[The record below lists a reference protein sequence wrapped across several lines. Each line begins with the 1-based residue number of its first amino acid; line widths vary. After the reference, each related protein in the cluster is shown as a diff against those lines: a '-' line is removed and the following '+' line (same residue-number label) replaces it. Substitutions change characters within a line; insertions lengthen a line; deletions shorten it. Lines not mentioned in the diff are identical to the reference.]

1 MNLKRQNIILIS
13 LTILTMIFLPVYS
26 SAIYSDYIWNST
38 NYLSIPTSSNISS
51 EYTDDTSNP
60 LNLECESAILIEQT
74 TRSNPI
80 LIQFP

>member
-1 MNLKRQNIILIS
+1 MNLNKKKLILIS
-13 LTILTMIFLPVYS
+13 FTILTIIFLPIYS
-26 SAIYSDYIWNST
+26 LANYSDYTWSST

-74 TRSNPI
+74 TRSNSI
-80 LIQFP
+80 LI